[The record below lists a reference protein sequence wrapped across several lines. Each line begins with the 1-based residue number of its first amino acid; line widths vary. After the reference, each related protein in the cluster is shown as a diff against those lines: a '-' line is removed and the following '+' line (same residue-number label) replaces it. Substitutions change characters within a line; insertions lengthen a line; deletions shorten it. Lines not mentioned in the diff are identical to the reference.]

1 MAERLDAMIA
11 REYTDRDGNKKSSFT
26 KIGVAFAMKNG
37 GWSVSLEALPLPT
50 MGERGMETRILLMP
64 PKQDKAPASAHP
76 SQFATHQSGYVHDD
90 LDDGDDLP
98 F

>member
-1 MAERLDAMIA
+1 MSERLDAMIA

-26 KIGVAFAMKNG
+26 KIGVAFPMRNG
-37 GWSVSLEALPLPT
+37 GWSVSLEALPLPI

-64 PKQDKAPASAHP
+64 PRQDKAPASAHP
-76 SQFATHQSGYVHDD
+76 SQFATQQSAYEHDELSD
-90 LDDGDDLP
+90 EVP